1 MSPFGGSAVKARS
14 GAKATL
20 IAYESRENRW
30 RPFSAMNTA
39 SAAASSRHV
48 LPLKLRY
55 TIGEDERPVGTAKNR
70 SAGHEVA

>member
-1 MSPFGGSAVKARS
+1 MREPRHGRRRACLPFGGSAVKARS

-39 SAAASSRHV
+39 SAAASSR
-48 LPLKLRY
+48 
-55 TIGEDERPVGTAKNR
+55 
-70 SAGHEVA
+70 SASPAPA